1 MDCGGDG
8 HCDAFVVL
16 HGVGDGV
23 GEVFASFASV
33 DGVGDCVLASGDGDG
48 EVGSAVG
55 VFVVPG
61 VEGLVGG
68 VEEGVDGEVGV
79 VVGLALH
86 GVEAVFEAGEVGV
99 HA

>member
-33 DGVGDCVLASGDGDG
+33 EDIGYFVLPSGDG

-55 VFVVPG
+55 VFVAPG
-61 VEGLVGG
+61 VECLVGG
-68 VEEGVDGEVGV
+68 IEEGVDGEVGG

>member
-33 DGVGDCVLASGDGDG
+33 DGVGDFVLASGDG